1 LAHNRLTDESASLFS
16 DAIISSE
23 AGPWGTVV
31 GIAVGVANPL
41 GEIFYDKVLVPA
53 ADKTRDWMHEF
64 IIDPIA
70 SFESSL
76 ENWHP

>member
-1 LAHNRLTDESASLFS
+1 LICPELQTQDSSNFLFS
-16 DAIISSE
+16 ILNLRT
-23 AGPWGTVV
+23 AGLAT
-31 GIAVGVANPL
+31 PL

-53 ADKTRDWMHEF
+53 ADKTDNWLHEF

-70 SFESSL
+70 HFESSL